1 MAVFHNYVLIAAL
14 IAWAIAQALKVPVEY
29 LQTHKWNWALWVQ
42 PGGMPSSHSA
52 LVVAAAHAI
61 GLSVG
66 FDSAL
71 FALAFVICMVVVYDA
86 TGIRRQ
92 AGMHAELINAMIKD
106 LASGNP
112 QGNKIKQKQLAEV
125 LGHTP
130 AQAVG
135 GIALGLLVAQ
145 LTWLVWVK

>member
-14 IAWAIAQALKVPVEY
+14 IAWVIAQSLKVPVEY
-29 LQTHKWNWALWVQ
+29 FQTRKFNWALLWQ
-42 PGGMPSSHSA
+42 AGGMPSSHSA
-52 LVVAAAHAI
+52 LVVAAAHGI
-61 GLSVG
+61 GLSMG

-92 AGMHAELINAMIKD
+92 AGIHAELINAMIND

-112 QGNKIKQKQLAEV
+112 LKQKQLAEV

-130 AQAVG
+130 AEAVG

-145 LTWLVWVK
+145 LTWLAWAK